1 MIQTRS
7 FAAFAA
13 TLLMAVPALTVNAMA
28 DEATKAAAIEIGD
41 PFPSWKLDDQH
52 EKTHQLPG
60 DSTEAIVFSRSKQA
74 DESLSP
80 VLEEVVGE
88 RLIGGEVVYLS
99 DISRMPG
106 LISRLFALP
115 ALRDRDYPVVLIREE
130 GMSDPLVT
138 QADCLAVY
146 RLEQGTVV
154 GREGLCSQGNVRG
167 AF

>member
-1 MIQTRS
+1 MNQPRA

-13 TLLMAVPALTVNAMA
+13 TLLISVPAFTVNALA
-28 DEATKAAAIEIGD
+28 DEANKAVAIEIGD
-41 PFPSWKLDDQH
+41 PFPSWELEDQH
-52 EKTHQLPG
+52 ENARELPG
-60 DSTEAIVFSRSKQA
+60 DSTGAIVFSRSKQA

-88 RLIGGEVVYLS
+88 RLTGGEVVYLS

-115 ALRDRDYPVVLIREE
+115 SLRDRDYPVVLIREE
-130 GMSDPLVT
+130 GVSDPLVT
-138 QADCLAVY
+138 QADCLALY
-146 RLEQGTVV
+146 RLEKGTVV
-154 GREGLCSQGNVRG
+154 GLENLCNEEDVRR